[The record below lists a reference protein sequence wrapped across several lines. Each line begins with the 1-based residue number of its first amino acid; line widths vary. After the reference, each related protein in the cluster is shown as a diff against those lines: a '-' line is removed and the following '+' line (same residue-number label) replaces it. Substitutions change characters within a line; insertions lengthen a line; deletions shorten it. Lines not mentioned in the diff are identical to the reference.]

1 MAHQIS
7 DEKLAVLPATPDG
20 AKPGSEFGPPRSRH
34 EFDADARAAN
44 REAAAV
50 TIGGIVYHRRRKNW
64 AATRALRALLRKQ
77 ERAAIAQQ
85 RARKRIDALDPDAP
99 DSDLTELED
108 QIDAATDESDEA
120 AYGIIALLL
129 ATTDADTPPDIDH
142 LKVSLD
148 VEDAGDLAANLA
160 GGGEPDP
167 TPTTPSSSST

>member
-7 DEKLAVLPATPDG
+7 DEKMQALPATPDG
-20 AKPGSEFGPPRSRH
+20 ATPGSQFGPARSKH
-34 EFDADARAAN
+34 DFDADARAAD

-64 AATRALRALLRKQ
+64 EATRALRALLRRQ
-77 ERAAIAQQ
+77 ERAAIASN
-85 RARKRIDALDPDAP
+85 RARKRIDALDADAP
-99 DSDLTELED
+99 DDDLAKLED

-129 ATTDADTPPDIDH
+129 RTDDGAGPDIDH
-142 LKVSLD
+142 LKASLD